1 MHRLLSL
8 LAAGLFVAGAAQ
20 AGQEARP
27 PKRWDWG
34 FEGDRVNRAPTGF
47 SFGRTGDGR
56 MGRWVVWPH
65 PDAPSQPNVLAQV
78 DGDSVD
84 FRFPM
89 AVADDPRLSDVRLS
103 VRCKPMAGRLEQSC
117 GLVFR
122 YQDGQNYY
130 VARANA
136 LERNVRLYKVV
147 EGRRQQLGD
156 WRGAVTNGAWHV
168 LQVEALGDAVAVS
181 WDGQAV
187 IRVSDR
193 TTFQGPGQVGVWTK
207 ADSVVYFDDLRV
219 ESLED

>member
-1 MHRLLSL
+1 MRRFP
-8 LAAGLFVAGAAQ
+8 LACAAWCIAAGAAQ
-20 AGQEARP
+20 AGQQTSAT
-27 PKRWDWG
+27 KTWTWG

-56 MGRWVVWPH
+56 PGRWVVWPH
-65 PDAPSQPNVLAQV
+65 PDAPSRPNVLAQV

-89 AVADDPRLSDVRLS
+89 AVADGPRLADVRLS
-103 VRCKPMAGRLEQSC
+103 VRCKPMAGVLEQSC

-147 EGRRQQLGD
+147 GGHRRQLGD
-156 WRGAVTNGAWHV
+156 WRGPVTNETWHL
-168 LQVEALGDAVAVS
+168 LQVEARGEAVTVS
-181 WDGQAV
+181 WDGEAV
-187 IRVSDR
+187 IDLRDR
-193 TTFQGPGQVGVWTK
+193 TFQGPGQVGVWTK
-207 ADSVVYFDDLRV
+207 ADSVVYFDDFRV
-219 ESLED
+219 ESLE